1 MVSCGIIRST
11 YSFLNTVQK
20 EGKFMANPV
29 SVDPIDMGFINKANI
44 LIEALPYIQRLW
56 GKTVVIKY
64 GGNAMKNEELTQK
77 ILEDVTLLKYVGINP
92 ILVHGG
98 GPEINAMLGRVGVQ
112 STFHNGLRITDD
124 ATMEIVQMVLAGKL
138 NKNIAS
144 QIGRLG
150 GKAIGLCGKDAGL
163 IMVKKKPPLAD
174 GVDLGHVGDIVSINT
189 KLLEALCQDEYIP
202 VISSVGTD
210 ENGDSYNINADT
222 VASAVATALKAEKL
236 IFLTDIDGVRS
247 DPEDPA
253 SLFAVLSTEQAMN
266 LIADG
271 TISGGMIP
279 KVTACVDAIEKGVRR
294 VHIINGTI
302 PHPIILEIFTD
313 KGIGTMFERAMP
325 ASV

>member
-1 MVSCGIIRST
+1 
-11 YSFLNTVQK
+11 
-20 EGKFMANPV
+20 MANHQ
-29 SVDPIDMGFINKANI
+29 SIDQLDMGFINKANI

-64 GGNAMKNEELTQK
+64 GGNAMKNEDLTQK

-210 ENGDSYNINADT
+210 ENGESYNINADT
-222 VASAVATALKAEKL
+222 AAAAVATALKAEKL
-236 IFLTDIDGVRS
+236 IFLTDIDGVRA
-247 DPEDPA
+247 DPGDPT
-253 SLFAVLSTEQAMN
+253 SLFPILTVERARA
-266 LIADG
+266 LIAEG
-271 TISGGMIP
+271 VITGGMIP
-279 KVTACVDAIEKGVRR
+279 KVTSCIEAIEQGVRR
-294 VHIINGTI
+294 VHILNGTI

-313 KGIGTMFERAMP
+313 RGIGTMFEKP
-325 ASV
+325 AKKEA

>member
-1 MVSCGIIRST
+1 
-11 YSFLNTVQK
+11 
-20 EGKFMANPV
+20 MANHP
-29 SVDPIDMGFINKANI
+29 SIDPIDMGFINKANI

-56 GKTVVIKY
+56 GKTIVIKY
-64 GGNAMKNEELTQK
+64 GGNAMKNEELTHK
-77 ILEDVTLLKYVGINP
+77 ILEDVTLLKYVGINS

-210 ENGDSYNINADT
+210 EKGESYNINADT
-222 VASAVATALKAEKL
+222 AAAEIAIALHAEKL
-236 IFLTDIDGVRS
+236 VSMTDIVGLLYDKDDESTLIPEVEVSEIEGYKQAGV
-247 DPEDPA
+247 
-253 SLFAVLSTEQAMN
+253 
-266 LIADG
+266 IA
-271 TISGGMIP
+271 GGMLP
-279 KVTACVDAIEKGVRR
+279 KIEGMAEAIYKGVHEAVIIDGR
-294 VHIINGTI
+294 V
-302 PHPIILEIFTD
+302 PHSILLEMFSD
-313 KGIGTMFERAMP
+313 RGAGTMFYRRGNR
-325 ASV
+325 

>member
-1 MVSCGIIRST
+1 MAKDQIIDNSD
-11 YSFLNTVQK
+11 LH
-20 EGKFMANPV
+20 
-29 SVDPIDMGFINKANI
+29 FINKANI

-64 GGNAMKNEELTQK
+64 GGNAMKSDNLTHK

-98 GPEINAMLGRVGVQ
+98 GPEINAMLKRVNVE
-112 STFHNGLRITDD
+112 SSFHNGLRITDA

-138 NKNIAS
+138 NKNIVS
-144 QIGRLG
+144 DIGRLG
-150 GKAIGLCGKDAGL
+150 GKAIGLCGKDAQL
-163 IMVKKKPPLAD
+163 IKVKKKPPLAD
-174 GVDLGHVGDIVSINT
+174 GVDLGFVGDIVSVNT
-189 KLLEALCQDEYIP
+189 KLLETLCADEYIP

-210 ENGDSYNINADT
+210 DNGDSYNINADT
-222 VASAVATALKAEKL
+222 AAAAIAAALKAEKL
-236 IFLTDIDGVRS
+236 IFLTDIDGVRA

-253 SLFAVLSTEQAMN
+253 SLFPILTIDQAKE

-279 KVTACVDAIEKGVRR
+279 KVTACTDAVENGVRR
-294 VHIINGTI
+294 VHILNGTI

-313 KGIGTMFERAMP
+313 RGIGTMFE
-325 ASV
+325 VG

>member
-1 MVSCGIIRST
+1 MPKDQVID
-11 YSFLNTVQK
+11 N
-20 EGKFMANPV
+20 A
-29 SVDPIDMGFINKANI
+29 DMGFINKANI
-44 LIEALPYIQRLW
+44 LVEALPYIQRLW

-64 GGNAMKNEELTQK
+64 GGNAMKNDDLTHK

-98 GPEINAMLGRVGVQ
+98 GPEINTMLKRVGVE
-112 STFHNGLRITDD
+112 SSFHNGLRITDD

-144 QIGRLG
+144 DIGRLG
-150 GKAIGLCGKDAGL
+150 GKAIGLCGKDAEL
-163 IMVKKKPPLAD
+163 IKVKKKPPLAD

-189 KLLEALCQDEYIP
+189 ALLNTLCESGYIP

-210 ENGDSYNINADT
+210 EMGQSYNINADT
-222 VASAVATALKAEKL
+222 AAAAVATALKAEKL
-236 IFLTDIDGVRS
+236 IFLTDIDGVRA
-247 DPEDPA
+247 DAEDPS
-253 SLFAVLSTEQAMN
+253 SLFPVLTTTLAMN

-279 KVTACVDAIEKGVRR
+279 KVTACIDAIEKGVGR
-294 VHIINGTI
+294 VHILNGTI

-313 KGIGTMFERAMP
+313 RGIGTMFEKP
-325 ASV
+325 NYKL